1 MTLDITPAIPEGRQV
16 IQKYGAGGFRI
27 ANVRFTGSV
36 LVASETS
43 ISWPVQQASEI
54 TLQSLDPLFADNANP
69 GIILIGCGEKFIAPP
84 KALRSVLKEKGASL
98 EWMDTGAACRT
109 YNVLLIEERQVVA
122 ALIAVE

>member
-1 MTLDITPAIPEGRQV
+1 MTLDITPVVPEGRQV

-27 ANVRFTGSV
+27 AHVHFTGSV
-36 LVASETS
+36 LVTSES
-43 ISWPVQQASEI
+43 SMQWPIQQVSEI
-54 TLQSLDPLFADNANP
+54 TLQSLEPLFADNVSP

-84 KALRSVLKEKGASL
+84 KALRSGLKEKGASL